1 MDVKNRAIFISFDGV
16 AVSGITVEAA
26 KLASC
31 LNQRGFES
39 FIDLGFD
46 IKIDKGNFGRPY
58 TQKEKSAFGQIFTV
72 VRATGEGEL
81 PGYTP
86 YFIEDVNNLLING
99 SLPSSEAQKA
109 QKLADVH
116 AVADVLS
123 ERIVETWHEL
133 GITHVVV
140 ENGTLPE
147 NIVYTHALYK
157 AIAAYGEEKDLG
169 CFVLWRDHDLMWNS
183 ETACGKYGGEP
194 WPYAVKPIPTK
205 YINYVT
211 LNDALASKLSEW
223 SGVNIDVMRNCY
235 CFEGDKKRKSL
246 RPEFGISENDIL
258 IARTTRLVPVKR
270 LERDIYLTKKLNEL
284 CVKNNKEPCV
294 YLIIAGGE
302 QEDARYF
309 TYLKDY
315 VSELGMARFV
325 HFIGALQ
332 HDFID
337 ESGDAYTVQDLYES
351 CDIVSFLTSYDYDS
365 YGNPIGEAISHQRCY
380 IATRYEYYD
389 EVYGQYG
396 FQTELMTI
404 SADQDGWPNDDFVQR
419 VYGLVADKS
428 KREFIAKHNF
438 HIGEKLISNKIFGHV
453 FNV

>member
-1 MDVKNRAIFISFDGV
+1 M
-16 AVSGITVEAA
+16 
-26 KLASC
+26 
-31 LNQRGFES
+31 
-39 FIDLGFD
+39 
-46 IKIDKGNFGRPY
+46 
-58 TQKEKSAFGQIFTV
+58 
-72 VRATGEGEL
+72 
-81 PGYTP
+81 
-86 YFIEDVNNLLING
+86 
-99 SLPSSEAQKA
+99 
-109 QKLADVH
+109 
-116 AVADVLS
+116 
-123 ERIVETWHEL
+123 
-133 GITHVVV
+133 
-140 ENGTLPE
+140 
-147 NIVYTHALYK
+147 
-157 AIAAYGEEKDLG
+157 
-169 CFVLWRDHDLMWNS
+169 
-183 ETACGKYGGEP
+183 
-194 WPYAVKPIPTK
+194 
-205 YINYVT
+205 
-211 LNDALASKLSEW
+211 
-223 SGVNIDVMRNCY
+223 
-235 CFEGDKKRKSL
+235 
-246 RPEFGISENDIL
+246 
-258 IARTTRLVPVKR
+258 KR

-404 SADQDGWPNDDFVQR
+404 SADQDGWPDDDFVQR